1 MEEKLSAFDKI
12 AVPSPQDVELAA
24 RSSRILSKLQ
34 PEKALTVQ
42 IDGERLVLPKAVFSL
57 LSKILTEMSAGNA
70 VKIFPIHA
78 QLTTQEAAEFLNVSR
93 PYLIKLIEA
102 NELACTMVG
111 THRRVSF
118 QELQAYKAKR
128 DSAAQA
134 AMADLVTEA
143 QEENMG
149 Y

>member
-1 MEEKLSAFDKI
+1 MSALEKI
-12 AVPSPQDVELAA
+12 MVPSKQDAELATA
-24 RSSRILSKLQ
+24 SSRILSKFQ
-34 PEKALTVQ
+34 PDKELTVY
-42 IDGERLVLPKAVFSL
+42 IDGEQLVLPKAVFSL

-78 QLTTQEAAEFLNVSR
+78 QLTTQEAADFLNVSR

-102 NELACTMVG
+102 KELGCTKVG
-111 THRRVSF
+111 SHRRVSF

-128 DSAAQA
+128 DTAIQSTLGQ
-134 AMADLVTEA
+134 LVTEA